1 MALDRALIRSRQ
13 TMAAALETDTGSPA
27 TLNAAAGAFN
37 AWNHRFAPSIG
48 VLPRE
53 LQGSMSPRK
62 AAVGARMGTHS
73 FTMDLHGNG
82 ASGLPL
88 WATTL
93 LSAAGFTV
101 SSTTYSPDST
111 HDITI
116 TTGFYDD
123 GRLFTLTGAKT
134 DFTMRGTAGQ
144 PVEVDWTVTGKFP
157 EPTAVALITPT
168 HPTVQPPRLA
178 SGTFTVG
185 GANYFV
191 EGFSLSSGNSIVMRQ
206 SIHTNDDATR
216 SGDGTGYHAAAITGR
231 NLRFTIQPEAS
242 VFATKNWY
250 QDLLDADTLALN
262 LIIGATANNII
273 TIAAPALQL
282 MTAAPGSRD
291 DLSTDV
297 LEFACMRSA
306 ATGDDELT
314 INLT

>member
-1 MALDRALIRSRQ
+1 MALDRALIRRRQ
-13 TMAAALETDTGSPA
+13 TMAAALETTTGTPA
-27 TLNAAAGAFN
+27 TLNAAAGVFN
-37 AWNHRFAPSIG
+37 AWNHRFVPNIT

-62 AAVGARMGTHS
+62 AGVGARMGTHS
-73 FTMDLHGNG
+73 FTTDLHGNG

-111 HDITI
+111 HDVTI
-116 TTGFYDD
+116 TEGFYDD
-123 GRLFTLTGAKT
+123 GRLFTLQGCKT

-157 EPTAVALITPT
+157 EPTGVALITPT
-168 HPTVQPPRLA
+168 YPTVQPPRLA
-178 SGTFTVG
+178 TATFTVG
-185 GANYFV
+185 GSNYFV
-191 EGFSLSSGNSIVMRQ
+191 DGFTLSCGNSIVMRQ
-206 SIHTNDDATR
+206 SVHENDDATR
-216 SGDGTGYHAAAITGR
+216 TTDGTGYHAAAITNR
-231 NLRFTIQPEAS
+231 NIRFTINPEAS

-250 QDLLDADTLALN
+250 QDMMDADTLALN
-262 LIIGATANNII
+262 LVIGATANNII

-291 DLSTDV
+291 DLSTDS